1 MILND
6 WEYQVT
12 QERVEGF
19 KQALVLLNAPGN
31 AIPDSRFPIPDFQ
44 DRAQSRFWLERR
56 SSNPRNINFS

>member
-19 KQALVLLNAPGN
+19 KRALVLLNAPGN
-31 AIPDSRFPIPDFQ
+31 AISDSRFPIPDF
-44 DRAQSRFWLERR
+44 RLSRQSSVKILART
-56 SSNPRNINFS
+56 PVQ